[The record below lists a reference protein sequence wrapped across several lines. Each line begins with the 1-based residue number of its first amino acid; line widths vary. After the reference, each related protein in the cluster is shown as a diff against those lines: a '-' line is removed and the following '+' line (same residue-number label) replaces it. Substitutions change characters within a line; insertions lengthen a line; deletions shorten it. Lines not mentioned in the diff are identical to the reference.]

1 MFRVQ
6 EEHEFFIG
14 SGNVFADLGLP
25 DAEELQLKSHLGIEI
40 RLAIQAK
47 RLSRSRAAQ
56 KMGLGKEELI
66 GLLDGS
72 IFDFSISQLVR
83 FLNSLDREVRL
94 STSARERP
102 AAAKKPARE
111 QDREA
116 TAA

>member
-1 MFRVQ
+1 MR
-6 EEHEFFIG
+6 EESEFFIG

-47 RLSRSRAAQ
+47 RLSRLRAAQ
-56 KMGLGKEELI
+56 KMGMSKEELI
-66 GLLDGS
+66 SLLDGS

-83 FLNSLDREVRL
+83 FLNSLDREVKL

-102 AAAKKPARE
+102 AVKKPTRR
-111 QDREA
+111 QGREA
-116 TAA
+116 VTA